1 MALRKLNASF
11 LKQLTETQELQREV
25 GDLRDELSISEM
37 RSAKLVQDIQQ
48 MQALATT
55 PQQSQPSQS
64 QLQSQQQQRTSS
76 SSMQDG
82 ALDSSMTTNASSSS
96 PTTSEAQQ
104 PVIARKKSM
113 QGVITR
119 KSSFGYSRP
128 SRWSG
133 HRVSQRS
140 SLSSNG
146 TRSSVMYGGVASGTN
161 STFGAVPPVPPL
173 PRRRPTDIV
182 TDASTRSTAMISTET
197 PNTEVRAMMRAQ
209 DELYRM
215 LGISLGDRRMRRSHS
230 IIGLPGNPET
240 QPHPSTTSM
249 NFLQPP
255 TAAGAA
261 AATRISRADSL
272 DSGEMSNRASRANTR
287 PQSYPASLLEAY
299 NPLDADVRSLIL
311 TPPIEDYDF

>member
-1 MALRKLNASF
+1 
-11 LKQLTETQELQREV
+11 
-25 GDLRDELSISEM
+25 M
-37 RSAKLVQDIQQ
+37 RSTKLVQENQI
-48 MQALATT
+48 
-55 PQQSQPSQS
+55 
-64 QLQSQQQQRTSS
+64 LQSQTTPHV

-82 ALDSSMTTNASSSS
+82 SSESNATSS
-96 PTTSEAQQ
+96 PTHDAPHLS
-104 PVIARKKSM
+104 RKKSV
-113 QGVITR
+113 QGMVTR

-146 TRSSVMYGGVASGTN
+146 TRSSMMFNGGASGTN
-161 STFGAVPPVPPL
+161 STFSVPPVPPL

-182 TDASTRSTAMISTET
+182 TDAPTRSATMISTDGGT
-197 PNTEVRAMMRAQ
+197 PNTEVRAMIRAQ

-240 QPHPSTTSM
+240 QLHPSSTSM
-249 NFLQPP
+249 NFLHPP
-255 TAAGAA
+255 TAVA
-261 AATRISRADSL
+261 RVSRTDSL
-272 DSGEMSNRASRANTR
+272 DSGSLSNRESRLNTR

-299 NPLDADVRSLIL
+299 NQLDVDRNAMLATLEMLSQDDS
-311 TPPIEDYDF
+311 